1 MLPTKTRQFFSPTI
15 LFALKSSLN
24 RRILPGFGALQDGG
38 LLLETP
44 LSNSCTVR
52 LLSTTGVSRQKDLK
66 HFKAGAEKK
75 DSVDDDH
82 TRGNEIYRMPHP
94 IWSEQEVNTVEVTH
108 QEAKTK
114 VDKIAYGCVQFLRIA
129 FDIVSLYKV
138 GKMTENKWL
147 NRIIMLETVAGV
159 PGMIAAMA
167 RHFDS
172 LRKLTR
178 DHGWIHTLLEEAENE
193 RMHLMTAL
201 ELKQPGA
208 LFRGVILLAQGVF
221 VNCFFVA
228 YILSPRFCH
237 RFVGYLE
244 EEAVKTYTYC
254 LKCIDDGTLPVWSTR
269 PAPSLA
275 INYWR
280 LKEDAVMRDVILA
293 IRADEAHHRVVNHTL
308 SSIHLNEKNPFSP
321 GQKKL

>member
-94 IWSEQEVNTVEVTH
+94 IWSEQEVNTVEITH
-108 QEAKTK
+108 QETKTK

-275 INYWR
+275 VNYWR

>member
-1 MLPTKTRQFFSPTI
+1 MLPTRTRQFFSPTI

-24 RRILPGFGALQDGG
+24 RCILPGFGALQDGG

-66 HFKAGAEKK
+66 HFKAGAEKR

-108 QEAKTK
+108 QETKTK

>member
-94 IWSEQEVNTVEVTH
+94 IWSEQEVNTVEITH
-108 QEAKTK
+108 QETKTK

-193 RMHLMTAL
+193 RVHLMTAL

>member
-66 HFKAGAEKK
+66 HFKAGAEKR
-75 DSVDDDH
+75 DSVDDDR

-94 IWSEQEVNTVEVTH
+94 IWSEQEVNTVEITH
-108 QEAKTK
+108 QETKTK

-308 SSIHLNEKNPFSP
+308 SSVHLNEKNPFSP

>member
-1 MLPTKTRQFFSPTI
+1 MKTRQFFSPTI

-94 IWSEQEVNTVEVTH
+94 IWSEQEVNTVEITH
-108 QEAKTK
+108 QETKTK

>member
-24 RRILPGFGALQDGG
+24 RRILPGFRALQDGG
-38 LLLETP
+38 LLLETL

-94 IWSEQEVNTVEVTH
+94 IWSEQEVNTVEITH
-108 QEAKTK
+108 QETKTK

>member
-1 MLPTKTRQFFSPTI
+1 MLPTRTRQFFSPTI

-94 IWSEQEVNTVEVTH
+94 IWSEQEVNTVEITH
-108 QEAKTK
+108 QETKTK

>member
-66 HFKAGAEKK
+66 HFKAGAEKR
-75 DSVDDDH
+75 DSVDDDR

-94 IWSEQEVNTVEVTH
+94 IWSEQEVNTVEITH
-108 QEAKTK
+108 QETKTK

>member
-94 IWSEQEVNTVEVTH
+94 IWSEQEVNTVEITH
-108 QEAKTK
+108 QETETK

-275 INYWR
+275 VNYWR

>member
-38 LLLETP
+38 LLLETL

-94 IWSEQEVNTVEVTH
+94 IWSEQEVNTVEITH
-108 QEAKTK
+108 QETKTK

>member
-1 MLPTKTRQFFSPTI
+1 MLPTRTRQFFSPTI

-66 HFKAGAEKK
+66 HFKAGAEKR

-108 QEAKTK
+108 QETKTK

>member
-94 IWSEQEVNTVEVTH
+94 IWSEQEVNTVEITH
-108 QEAKTK
+108 QETKTK

>member
-1 MLPTKTRQFFSPTI
+1 MLPTRTRQFFSPTI

-108 QEAKTK
+108 QETKTK

>member
-24 RRILPGFGALQDGG
+24 RRILPRFGALQDGG

-94 IWSEQEVNTVEVTH
+94 IWSEQEVNTVEITH
-108 QEAKTK
+108 QETKTK